1 MYQVSI
7 RTASLFLLDNVGEAS
22 SGQHVLSLLYRH
34 KCTHYQA
41 LAIETSL
48 TGQLSTVIDRCQLA
62 IHCQVTSRKIQ
73 LDIYLLKTPHFLTY
87 QFFHT
92 IIYILLPVY
101 NLVYFNN
108 IIGLCEQVYSL
119 YIDLSHVDAIYL
131 YTPDNQWSYKK

>member
-41 LAIETSL
+41 LATETSF
-48 TGQLSTVIDRCQLA
+48 TGQLSTVIDWCQLA
-62 IHCQVTSRKIQ
+62 IHWQVTFRKIR
-73 LDIYLLKTPHFLTY
+73 LDTYLLNTPHFLTY
-87 QFFHT
+87 LFFHT
-92 IIYILLPVY
+92 IIYILLLVY
-101 NLVYFNN
+101 NLVYFKT
-108 IIGLCEQVYSL
+108 IIGLREQVYSL

-131 YTPDNQWSYKK
+131 YTPDNKWSYKK